1 MMSNRLIIW
10 SLISAFL
17 IIGCGFNLTDPSE
30 TEDFIETIGDAPSIS
45 VHIDQEDIL
54 SNKLSVEEILRKG
67 EILFLASFNSLDG
80 AGRPETNGDFDSRQ
94 RREIPDNFNRISGPD
109 ANACSGCHNLPKT
122 GGGGDNVANVF
133 VLSGELPF
141 VEDMSLTQVGNER
154 NTLGMFGSGY
164 VELLAREITDD
175 LEQIRYDAFWK
186 SRLTKEILR
195 VKLISKGI
203 DFGFITVHPN
213 GVVDTSETEG
223 IDEDLIIKPFGQ
235 KGSMISLRQFT
246 IIALNLHHGIQAA
259 EAYGSGKDP
268 DNDGISDELTVGDIT
283 ALTLFQATL
292 PAPNINYPESPKAK
306 AAALVGE
313 ELFDTIGCASCHVP
327 KLPLESSNFIEPSP
341 YNPPRVYREESGAS
355 PFSIDLIKLDS
366 NTIFETDSEGRIL
379 IPVFTDF
386 KRHDMGDRL
395 DNEKVGQCERSN
407 SGRCFDIPSDQWLTK
422 KLWGFASEPPFLHHG
437 RATLISEAIEAHGG
451 EAAESRNEFQNLAP
465 KDQKAVVEFLK
476 SLRIP

>member
-1 MMSNRLIIW
+1 MISNKI
-10 SLISAFL
+10 LISIVISVFF
-17 IIGCGFNLTDPSE
+17 IIGCNIDIGGSE
-30 TEDFIETIGDAPSIS
+30 LEGDLEAAIGDVPAIS
-45 VHIDQEDIL
+45 VHIDQNDIL
-54 SNKLSVEEILRKG
+54 TNNISVEKILEMG
-67 EILFLASFNSLDG
+67 EVLFLASFNTLDG
-80 AGRPETNGDFDSRQ
+80 VGRPETNGDFDARP
-94 RREIPDNFNRISGPD
+94 RRESPDNFNRISGPD

-141 VEDMSLTQVGNER
+141 VEDMSLSEVGNER

-186 SRLTKEILR
+186 SKITKEVLR
-195 VKLISKGI
+195 VQLISKGI

-246 IIALNLHHGIQAA
+246 IFALNLHHGIQAA
-259 EAYGSGKDP
+259 ETYGVGKDP
-268 DNDGISDELTVGDIT
+268 DQDGISDELTVGDIT
-283 ALTLFQATL
+283 ALTLFQAAL
-292 PAPNINYPESPKAK
+292 PAPRINYPESEQAK
-306 AAALVGE
+306 DAALLGE
-313 ELFDTIGCASCHVP
+313 NIFGTIGCASCHIP
-327 KLPLESSNFIEPSP
+327 KLPLESSVFIEPNP
-341 YNPPRVYREESGAS
+341 YNPPRIYREESGAS
-355 PFSIDLIKLDS
+355 PFSIDLIDLDA
-366 NTIFETDSEGRIL
+366 NANFETDSDGRIM

-386 KRHDMGDRL
+386 KRHDMGDQL

-407 SGRCFDIPSDQWLTK
+407 SGRCFDIPSSQWLTK

-451 EAAESRNEFQNLAP
+451 EAAESRSKFQNLAVE
-465 KDQKAVVEFLK
+465 DQNAVVEFLK

>member
-1 MMSNRLIIW
+1 MMPNRLIVS
-10 SLISAFL
+10 SLIGTFL
-17 IIGCGFNLTDPSE
+17 IIGCGFNLSDPSGDG
-30 TEDFIETIGDAPSIS
+30 DFVETIGDAPSIS

-80 AGRPETNGDFDSRQ
+80 AGRPETNGDFDSRE

-133 VLSGELPF
+133 VLSGELSF
-141 VEDMSLTQVGNER
+141 VEDMPLSEVGNER

-186 SRLTKEILR
+186 SKITKEIIR
-195 VKLISKGI
+195 VQLISKGI

-246 IIALNLHHGIQAA
+246 IFALNLHHGIQAA
-259 EAYGSGKDP
+259 ETYGFGKDP
-268 DNDGISDELTVGDIT
+268 DKDGIPDELSVGDIT
-283 ALTLFQATL
+283 ALTLFQAAL
-292 PAPNINYPESPKAK
+292 PAPSINYPESDQAK
-306 AAALVGE
+306 EAALLGE
-313 ELFDTIGCASCHVP
+313 NIFETIGCASCHIP
-327 KLPLESSNFIEPSP
+327 KLPLESSVFVEPNP
-341 YNPPRVYREESGAS
+341 YNPPRIYREESGAS

-366 NTIFETDSEGRIL
+366 NANFETDSDGRIM

-386 KRHDMGDRL
+386 KRHDMGDQL

-407 SGRCFDIPSDQWLTK
+407 SGRCFDIPSSQWLTK

-437 RATLISEAIEAHGG
+437 RATLISQAIEAHGG
-451 EAAESRNEFQNLAP
+451 EAEESRVKFQNLAVG
-465 KDQKAVVEFLK
+465 DQKAVVEFLK
-476 SLRIP
+476 SLRIR